1 MNNLMQ
7 PLKLQFASS
16 YKAYILNLFVI
27 ILGCILAY
35 FVGDNSITS
44 YSYILGFEYLFTI
57 AIGIYSFS
65 IIGKT
70 YYDLKHDRRLFIISS
85 IIINL
90 INSIFMLILYFVVIL
105 LTNNKVIPINLFN
118 YLLSFVLTYSLAN
131 TYGLYAKDVK
141 YINIICVIITLLLF
155 ILLGHIAREIL
166 INITNAFIL
175 PEQSLKY
182 IIKADL
188 AIVINLVLI
197 IIFNIFNT
205 LKYNK
210 TI

>member
-27 ILGCILAY
+27 ILGCVLAY
-35 FVGDNSITS
+35 FIGDNSIES

-57 AIGIYSFS
+57 AIGVYNVST
-65 IIGKT
+65 IGKT

-90 INSIFMLILYFVVIL
+90 INSVFMLILYFAIII
-105 LTNNKVIPINLFN
+105 LTNNTIIFN
-118 YLLSFVLTYSLAN
+118 YFLSFILIYSLAN
-131 TYGLYAKDVK
+131 TYGLFTNKVK
-141 YINIICVIITLLLF
+141 YINLVCVIVTLTFCLLF
-155 ILLGHIAREIL
+155 GHIAREVI
-166 INITNAFIL
+166 INITNSFIL
-175 PEQSLKY
+175 LAQDCNY
-182 IIKADL
+182 ILKADV
-188 AIVINLVLI
+188 AVIISIILI
-197 IIFNIFNT
+197 ILLNLFNT

>member
-27 ILGCILAY
+27 ILGCVLAY
-35 FVGDNSITS
+35 FIGDNSIES

-57 AIGIYSFS
+57 GIGVYNVST
-65 IIGKT
+65 IGKT

-90 INSIFMLILYFVVIL
+90 INSIFMLILYFAIIIL
-105 LTNNKVIPINLFN
+105 TSNTILPINLFN
-118 YLLSFVLTYSLAN
+118 YLLSFILIYSLAN
-131 TYGLYAKDVK
+131 TYGLFTNKVK
-141 YINIICVIITLLLF
+141 YINLVCVIITLTFCLLF
-155 ILLGHIAREIL
+155 GHIAREII
-166 INITNAFIL
+166 INIANSFML
-175 PEQSLKY
+175 PAQDYNYAL
-182 IIKADL
+182 KADV
-188 AIVINLVLI
+188 AI
-197 IIFNIFNT
+197 IISIILIFLLNLFNT